1 MSFHDF
7 FPCVHIMKGKK
18 IQKRKPANK
27 SKIISRRKFKRAT
40 LMMQWMK
47 ILAPKPDP
55 LSSIFDIHMA
65 EGKITP
71 AS

>member
-40 LMMQWMK
+40 LMTQ
-47 ILAPKPDP
+47 
-55 LSSIFDIHMA
+55 
-65 EGKITP
+65 
-71 AS
+71 